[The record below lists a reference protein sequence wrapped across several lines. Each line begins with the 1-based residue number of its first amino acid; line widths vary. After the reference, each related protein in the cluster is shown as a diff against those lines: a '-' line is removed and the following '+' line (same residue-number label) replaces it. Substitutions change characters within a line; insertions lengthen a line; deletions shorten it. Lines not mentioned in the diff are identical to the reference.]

1 MNKKFYITYA
11 DLPLSD
17 APRAWVEVNAEAIR
31 YNYRRVSEEIAK
43 KRPECSIIAVIK
55 GDAYGHGITECTRI
69 FLSEGC
75 RSFALA
81 NVEEALCTKRVCDR
95 YGVRADI
102 LIFGATEPALI
113 GEVRADGTRC
123 GEIVYSLPEAF
134 RGLRISTDSGVWA
147 AELGEVRISG
157 RAAEALGAPLAI
169 FTQDLAAAS
178 AELSGNAQTLITVN
192 TGNGSIEFT
201 VDGKSGMPTSIC
213 EKNQSGEAITEFKIT
228 EYKTQ
233 NPSE

>member
-1 MNKKFYITYA
+1 MYSYRKLLAIIIIIAALCGLFSCAPAKKADALDVFKLAA
-11 DLPLSD
+11 DLRIEGERNGV
-17 APRAWVEVNAEAIR
+17 AFCAEV
-31 YNYRRVSEEIAK
+31 V
-43 KRPECSIIAVIK
+43 
-55 GDAYGHGITECTRI
+55 
-69 FLSEGC
+69 L
-75 RSFALA
+75 
-81 NVEEALCTKRVCDR
+81 
-95 YGVRADI
+95 
-102 LIFGATEPALI
+102 

-134 RGLRISTDSGVWA
+134 RGLRIKTDSGVWA

-201 VDGKSGMPTSIC
+201 VDGKSGIPTSIC